1 MSDGMG
7 DAFAMSESKP
17 SNKSEIRWMISKLKN
32 YLTPEDEPLF
42 EELNEILEDP
52 NIEDITDEE
61 IREYNERVQE
71 TIKICNVLDR
81 FPIKRIEGYLR
92 KKKLDNLNRI
102 NEPQDEC
109 CDSAG

>member
-1 MSDGMG
+1 MG